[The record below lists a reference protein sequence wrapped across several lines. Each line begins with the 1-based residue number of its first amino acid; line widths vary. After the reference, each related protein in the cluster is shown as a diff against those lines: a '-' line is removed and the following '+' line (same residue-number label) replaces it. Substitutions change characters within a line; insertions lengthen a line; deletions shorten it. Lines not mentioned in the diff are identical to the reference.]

1 MLLNCDVVEDSW
13 EPLGLQGDP
22 TSPFWRSALGFLW
35 REWCWSWNSS
45 TLGTSCKEL
54 THWKRPWSCE
64 GLAAGEGTTEDE
76 MVGWHHQ
83 LNGHGFEWTPGVGDG
98 QGDLA
103 CCSSWVLRVGH
114 DWVTELSSSN
124 IHRYFTPLAC
134 VCVCTRIY
142 MYLVFDS
149 ATSRDYSPPCSSIHG
164 ISRQEY
170 WNVLPFHSSGN
181 LPNPGIKPTSAALA
195 GDSLPLRH
203 LGSFSKCKSIKI
215 CFKPK

>member
-1 MLLNCDVVEDSW
+1 MRWLDGITNSMDM
-13 EPLGLQGDP
+13 GLSGLRELVMDRE
-22 TSPFWRSALGFLW
+22 TWR
-35 REWCWSWNSS
+35 
-45 TLGTSCKEL
+45 
-54 THWKRPWSCE
+54 
-64 GLAAGEGTTEDE
+64 AA
-76 MVGWHHQ
+76 
-83 LNGHGFEWTPGVGDG
+83 
-98 QGDLA
+98 
-103 CCSSWVLRVGH
+103 VLRVGH
-114 DWVTELSSSN
+114 DWATELSSSN

-181 LPNPGIKPTSAALA
+181 LPNPGIKPMSAALA